1 MFDDQRRP
9 AFLQCL
15 KNGIEV
21 AGEFGSRNDFEH
33 EAIVDRHFIR
43 VKRDRWWFSLIA
55 MAMLAACQQ
64 APVTASPKPTAAPSP
79 STSPLAACPST
90 PALGGPQVVVK
101 NLPAPDDLAFGL
113 DARLYFSDLNAG
125 TVSVLNADGSVERIA
140 AGLKEPE
147 GIVQQ
152 GRQYASGPLLVAEQ
166 GRNRVVRIAMDFQ
179 SHGVSVWRTFANAS
193 GGAGIDGIG
202 PELSNG
208 DIVIPDSPNGLVW
221 RVSGDGKTAT
231 RIASGMVR
239 PVGAAV
245 DASDRIF
252 IADEGGA
259 VWVLDPTRRRF
270 ATLPMPDDVLV
281 GRDGH
286 VFVNTLGDNAIHE
299 LDAQGK
305 QVRVTTGIQQPQ
317 GIALDSAD
325 NLYYTAFTSGGIG
338 RVVRT
343 FNLDPAKV
351 TRTAQGTYVICPV
364 IHRAAGFTAGLE
376 IQVEASSKIHV
387 LQLVQPGPDSS
398 GAIEVRST
406 APSIAINV
414 IAGAGSTGVGLGQNV
429 PLTP

>member
-1 MFDDQRRP
+1 MT
-9 AFLQCL
+9 
-15 KNGIEV
+15 
-21 AGEFGSRNDFEH
+21 
-33 EAIVDRHFIR
+33 
-43 VKRDRWWFSLIA
+43 
-55 MAMLAACQQ
+55 MLAACQQ
-64 APVTASPKPTAAPSP
+64 APVIASPKPTAVPSP

-90 PALGGPQVVVK
+90 PALGGPQVVVN

-113 DARLYFSDLNAG
+113 DGRLYFSDIKDG
-125 TVSVLNADGSVERIA
+125 TVSVLNSDGSVERIA
-140 AGLKEPE
+140 AGLTEPE

-152 GRQYASGPLLVAEQ
+152 GRQYGSGPLLVAEQ
-166 GRNRVVRIAMDFQ
+166 GRNRVVRVTMDFQ
-179 SHGVSVWRTFANAS
+179 SHAVSVWRTFPNPGA
-193 GGAGIDGIG
+193 GAGIDGIG

-208 DIVIPDSPNGLVW
+208 DILIPDSPNGVVW

-231 RIASGMVR
+231 KIASGMMR

-245 DASDRIF
+245 DASERIF

-270 ATLPMPDDVLV
+270 ATLPTPDDVLV

-286 VFVNTLGDNAIHE
+286 VYVNTLGDNAIHE

-305 QVRVTTGIQQPQ
+305 QVRVITGIQQPQ

-325 NLYYTAFTSGGIG
+325 NIYYTESNIGRIG

-351 TRTAQGTYVICPV
+351 TRAAQGTYVICPV
-364 IHRAAGFTAGLE
+364 IHRAAGFTAALE
-376 IQVEASSKIHV
+376 IQVEASSNINV
-387 LQLVQPGPDSS
+387 LQLVQPGPGSS

-406 APSIAINV
+406 APSIAISV
-414 IAGAGSTGVGLGQNV
+414 IAGAGSNGVGLGQNI